1 MANPTP
7 PFNFNG
13 SDPLPTSNSNG
24 IVTSTTSNPH
34 RASLASLATQDGT
47 QSPNTTTPPPQNS
60 HPTSQAVAPVVD
72 SHGRILNPR
81 SCVTCRRR
89 KVKCDKSHPCAN
101 CVRAHIDCV
110 FPTPG
115 RAPRRPRKHADT
127 RDTELLERLRRLEGV
142 VKGLGVDVST
152 ATGQPTDS
160 STKDARTHEDQSAG
174 SSPQSEQPVRRSTD
188 YPSSGNDV
196 QVSER
201 PHGQLEN
208 RFGRLVVSEGRSRYV
223 NTSFWASLS
232 NEVEDLK
239 GILNEESDDEDETS
253 PGSHNHLPGHHQGW
267 MFGFS
272 SQSVDMLT
280 LHPIPMQIETYWS
293 IYKDR
298 VDPLVKVLHIPSITP
313 TILTSAS
320 HLANLSKGFEALL
333 FAIYYGATTSLTA
346 EECLAKL
353 GEERSVL
360 LSRYRFA
367 VEQALARANFLT
379 AEELVILQAF
389 VVFLMCLRRNN
400 DARVI
405 WTLTG
410 LLVRMSQTV
419 GIHRDGTHFGLPPFE
434 VEMRRRLWWQV
445 CILDVRASE
454 DHGCDPTIVEQSF
467 DTRMPLNVNDSDMSP
482 GMKEF
487 PKEHKGCTDMSFCLI
502 RFEVANTFRRLN
514 YVPPAPNR
522 CHTYLSSITREE
534 KEKWIQE
541 CHDMLEEKYLK
552 HCDMTVPLY
561 WVTATVARLIMSK
574 MWLIVY
580 HPYQRQDG
588 GASLPQD
595 IKDKLFITSLE
606 NIEYALL
613 LETETRTMKWGW
625 LFKTYM
631 QWHAMAF
638 ILSELTKKTKGPLV
652 ERAWLAISR
661 VRDGRWGEMNDHGDA
676 HHDARSGYLW
686 KPLLRLHAKALA
698 ARQQALEEEG
708 QLEQNNESANSPA
721 GQILPGSVLDYMS
734 RQGSR
739 SSSLLQHRNLASGQS
754 TPQPVFGSMML
765 DSHKLLHSPT
775 ASTSSDNNNNIN
787 NGVSSTKVS
796 PDIANRTAP
805 QQTDSPRSINS
816 QDTATRPAHSMN
828 KNHAA
833 TWPNSNSSVNPANPM
848 NTSSFGMDNPNNFVM
863 TPGPLVNDPSQMGD
877 VNMTFDANGDLDWAN
892 FDNMVRQFG
901 MDIDTT
907 PGNGGQAAAWAGSN
921 WGTFGTNTNGMG
933 MGTSDWF

>member
-1 MANPTP
+1 MAGSTNT
-7 PFNFNG
+7 FDFNG
-13 SDPLPTSNSNG
+13 SDPLPVQSSHSSANG
-24 IVTSTTSNPH
+24 VNQDSH
-34 RASLASLATQDGT
+34 RATLTALED
-47 QSPNTTTPPPQNS
+47 QSTANAQRTETPPN
-60 HPTSQAVAPVVD
+60 PTSQGNITPVVD
-72 SHGRILNPR
+72 SHGRVLNPR

-101 CVRAHIDCV
+101 CVRAHIECV

-115 RAPRRPRKHADT
+115 RAPRRPRKQPDS
-127 RDTELLERLRRLEGV
+127 RDTELLDRLRRLEGV

-152 ATGQPTDS
+152 S
-160 STKDARTHEDQSAG
+160 SGHPVDLAVKDARTQDEHHSGA
-174 SSPQSEQPVRRSTD
+174 SSPHSEQPVRRSAEGCPNARKD
-188 YPSSGNDV
+188 DQEEQPN
-196 QVSER
+196 
-201 PHGQLEN
+201 HGPLEN

-239 GILNEESDDEDETS
+239 GILNEESEDEDDAS
-253 PGSHNHLPGHHQGW
+253 PGSHPHVPSHHQGW
-267 MFGFS
+267 VFGLS
-272 SQSVDMLT
+272 SQSVDMLA
-280 LHPIPMQIETYWS
+280 LHPIPSQIETYWT

-298 VDPLVKVLHIPSITP
+298 VDPLVKVLHIPSISS

-320 HLANLSKGFEALL
+320 HLSNLSKGFEALL
-333 FAIYYGATTSLTA
+333 FTIYYGATTSLTP
-346 EECLAKL
+346 EECLVKL
-353 GEERSVL
+353 GEERAVL

-389 VVFLMCLRRNN
+389 VIFLMCLRRNS

-419 GIHRDGTHFGLPPFE
+419 GIHRDGTHFGLAPFE

-467 DTRMPLNVNDSDMSP
+467 DTKMPLNINDVDMTP
-482 GMKEF
+482 GMKDF
-487 PKEHKGCTDMSFCLI
+487 PKEHKGCTDISFCLI

-514 YVPPAPNR
+514 YVPPGPKGCNNFYS
-522 CHTYLSSITREE
+522 TVGREE
-534 KEKWIQE
+534 KERWIQE

-638 ILSELTKKTKGPLV
+638 ILSELTKKTRGPLV
-652 ERAWLAISR
+652 ERAWAAISK
-661 VRDGRWGEMNDHGDA
+661 VRDGRWSDLKDEGD
-676 HHDARSGYLW
+676 RSGYLW
-686 KPLLRLHAKALA
+686 KPLLRLHAKAVA
-698 ARQQALEEEG
+698 ARQKALEEEG
-708 QLEQNNESANSPA
+708 QLEMSNNSGNSPS
-721 GQILPGSVLDYMS
+721 GHILPGSVLDYMS

-739 SSSLLQHRNLASGQS
+739 SSSSPLHRNIGSGQS
-754 TPQPVFGSMML
+754 TPQPTFGSMML
-765 DSHKLLHSPT
+765 DSHRLLHSPT
-775 ASTSSDNNNNIN
+775 TSSTPDYNNQPDSSTALPAASNSIAPQSMVSSSTFTPPTQSQTSTLPHASTW
-787 NGVSSTKVS
+787 
-796 PDIANRTAP
+796 
-805 QQTDSPRSINS
+805 
-816 QDTATRPAHSMN
+816 PA
-828 KNHAA
+828 
-833 TWPNSNSSVNPANPM
+833 SNPIGPPAVQA
-848 NTSSFGMDNPNNFVM
+848 FGMDNPNNFGLPPAPQSSDV
-863 TPGPLVNDPSQMGD
+863 PPLDD
-877 VNMTFDANGDLDWAN
+877 VNMTFDANGELDWAN
-892 FDNMVRQFG
+892 FDTMVRQFG
-901 MDIDTT
+901 MDVDTQS
-907 PGNGGQAAAWAGSN
+907 GQGQGGTWGS
-921 WGTFGTNTNGMG
+921 TAGMG
-933 MGTSDWF
+933 MGMGLGNSGMGGMGMMGSSDWF

>member
-1 MANPTP
+1 MSDTSA
-7 PFNFNG
+7 PFDFNG
-13 SDPLPTSNSNG
+13 PDPLPHSGTNG
-24 IVTSTTSNPH
+24 VTNTSTPEASH
-34 RASLASLATQDGT
+34 RASLQALGVQDGS
-47 QSPNTTTPPPQNS
+47 QSHKTNTPPPNRSNS
-60 HPTSQAVAPVVD
+60 TSQPPAPVVD
-72 SHGRILNPR
+72 SHGRVLNPR

-115 RAPRRPRKHADT
+115 RAPRRPRKHTDG
-127 RDTELLERLRRLEGV
+127 RDSELLERLRRLEGV
-142 VKGLGVDVST
+142 VKGLGVDVDTSGGQSGEHT
-152 ATGQPTDS
+152 A
-160 STKDARTHEDQSAG
+160 KDARIHEDHSTG
-174 SSPQSEQPVRRSTD
+174 SSPHSEHPTRRSQD
-188 YPSSGNDV
+188 YTLSRDEGPEGTRN
-196 QVSER
+196 
-201 PHGQLEN
+201 PKQLEH

-239 GILNEESDDEDETS
+239 GILNEESDDEDDAS
-253 PGSHNHLPGHHQGW
+253 PGSHTHVPGHHQGW
-267 MFGFS
+267 MFSFS
-272 SQSVDMLT
+272 SQSVDMLA
-280 LHPIPMQIETYWS
+280 LHPIPAQIETYWS

-333 FAIYYGATTSLTA
+333 FAIYYGATTSLSP
-346 EECLAKL
+346 EECLSKL
-353 GEERSVL
+353 GEDRSVL

-389 VVFLMCLRRNN
+389 VIFLMCLRRNS

-434 VEMRRRLWWQV
+434 VEMRRRLWWQI

-467 DTRMPLNVNDSDMSP
+467 DTKMPLNINDADMHP
-482 GMKEF
+482 GMKDF
-487 PKEHKGCTDMSFCLI
+487 PNEHRGCTDMSFCLI

-514 YVPPAPNR
+514 YVPPGPKGCNNFY
-522 CHTYLSSITREE
+522 TTVSREE

-588 GASLPQD
+588 GSTLPQD
-595 IKDKLFITSLE
+595 IKDKLFLTSLE

-638 ILSELTKKTKGPLV
+638 ILNELTKKTKGPLV
-652 ERAWLAISR
+652 ERAWLAINKI
-661 VRDGRWGEMNDHGDA
+661 RDGRWGDMKDEAG
-676 HHDARSGYLW
+676 RSGVLW
-686 KPLLRLHAKALA
+686 RPLERLHQKAVA
-698 ARQQALEEEG
+698 ARLKALEEEG
-708 QLEQNNESANSPA
+708 RTEQTGPTSGESPS

-739 SSSLLQHRNLASGQS
+739 SSTSPLHRSLASGTS
-754 TPQPVFGSMML
+754 TPQPTFGSRMTH
-765 DSHKLLHSPT
+765 SHKLLQSPGSVGPQMQDQIGMT
-775 ASTSSDNNNNIN
+775 ST
-787 NGVSSTKVS
+787 
-796 PDIANRTAP
+796 
-805 QQTDSPRSINS
+805 QQTESPRSFS
-816 QDTATRPAHSMN
+816 QSSIPQPTPNTLTSVS
-828 KNHAA
+828 
-833 TWPNSNSSVNPANPM
+833 TWPNMGTAGVDVGNNNLSA
-848 NTSSFGMDNPNNFVM
+848 FGVDNPNNFGLSPM
-863 TPGPLVNDPSQMGD
+863 PMAEPGQIGGD

-892 FDNMVRQFG
+892 FDSMVRQYG
-901 MDIDTT
+901 MDVDPAAGT
-907 PGNGGQAAAWAGSN
+907 GGQAPGWTGSTWSN
-921 WGTFGTNTNGMG
+921 FGNANSGMG

>member
-1 MANPTP
+1 MSDP
-7 PFNFNG
+7 PASFDFNG
-13 SDPLPTSNSNG
+13 SDPLPHSGTNG
-24 IVTSTTSNPH
+24 ATATSTPDSSH
-34 RASLASLATQDGT
+34 RASLQALNSQDGSRLHKT
-47 QSPNTTTPPPQNS
+47 STPPPHGSNA
-60 HPTSQAVAPVVD
+60 TSQPVAAVVD
-72 SHGRILNPR
+72 SHGRVLNPR

-115 RAPRRPRKHADT
+115 RAPRRPRKHADN

-142 VKGLGVDVST
+142 VKGLGVDVDTT
-152 ATGQPTDS
+152 AGNTSEHAGRES
-160 STKDARTHEDQSAG
+160 RVHEDHSTG
-174 SSPQSEQPVRRSTD
+174 SSPHSEHPIRRSIDDTSLRD
-188 YPSSGNDV
+188 EGPEGTRN
-196 QVSER
+196 
-201 PHGQLEN
+201 PKQLEH

-239 GILNEESDDEDETS
+239 GILNEESDEEDDAS
-253 PGSHNHLPGHHQGW
+253 PGSSAHIPGHHQGW
-267 MFGFS
+267 MFSFS
-272 SQSVDMLT
+272 SQSVDMLA

-333 FAIYYGATTSLTA
+333 FAIYYGATTSLSP
-346 EECLAKL
+346 EECLSRL

-389 VVFLMCLRRNN
+389 VIFLMCLRRNS

-434 VEMRRRLWWQV
+434 VEMRRRLWWQI

-467 DTRMPLNVNDSDMSP
+467 DTKMPLNINDADINP
-482 GMKEF
+482 GMKDF
-487 PKEHKGCTDMSFCLI
+487 PKEHKGCTDISFCLI

-514 YVPPAPNR
+514 YVPPGPRGCNEFY
-522 CHTYLSSITREE
+522 TTVSREQ

-588 GASLPQD
+588 GTSLPDD
-595 IKDKLFITSLE
+595 IREKLFITSLE

-638 ILSELTKKTKGPLV
+638 ILNELTKKTKGPLV
-652 ERAWLAISR
+652 ERAWLAINKIR
-661 VRDGRWGEMNDHGDA
+661 EGRWGALKDEGG
-676 HHDARSGYLW
+676 RTGVLW
-686 KPLLRLHAKALA
+686 KPLERLHQKAVA
-698 ARQQALEEEG
+698 ARQQALQQEG
-708 QLEQNNESANSPA
+708 QVEQMTTSTTGDSPA
-721 GQILPGSVLDYMS
+721 GRIVPGSVLDYIS
-734 RQGSR
+734 RQGSNR
-739 SSSLLQHRNLASGQS
+739 SATSPLHSYHSGHS
-754 TPQPVFGSMML
+754 TPQPAFGSRMI
-765 DSHKLLHSPT
+765 DSHKFLQSP
-775 ASTSSDNNNNIN
+775 SS
-787 NGVSSTKVS
+787 SSPKEQG
-796 PDIANRTAP
+796 AP
-805 QQTDSPRSINS
+805 AGPTQQTESPRSYS
-816 QDTATRPAHSMN
+816 QDTTSQITPGTLTSAS
-828 KNHAA
+828 
-833 TWPNSNSSVNPANPM
+833 TWPNLASTTTT
-848 NTSSFGMDNPNNFVM
+848 TSSTNNTNLSAFGVDNPNNFGLSPM
-863 TPGPLVNDPSQMGD
+863 PMNDVGQMGD
-877 VNMTFDANGDLDWAN
+877 VNMTFDANGELDWAN
-892 FDNMVRQFG
+892 FDSMVRQYG
-901 MDIDTT
+901 MDVDSTGT
-907 PGNGGQAAAWAGSN
+907 ASGQAVPWTGPTWSN
-921 WGTFGTNTNGMG
+921 FGNANSGMG